1 MQLVDGQRPR
11 ERGDASVVASAIAGG
26 ALGASLSLLPS
37 TFARPMMPRVPQLA
51 VAGLIAGAGLGAA
64 SAGVANLTGTDG
76 VTGGALLAGAGLV
89 AAVAGAGMPNVGR
102 LRDAGSIV
110 SSVGK
115 LGVAGGVAV
124 AGTSALRDSDVPGL
138 DSKIGAGL
146 GAGLAAGAVTLGGL
160 AVMGATR
167 RAPTVAAAARSTLV
181 PTAGSLDGITP
192 ERART
197 IVAEQDSIARAA
209 LETLPG
215 TDAGTWERIGTG
227 RVFLRGVATT
237 DEIAQT
243 SGQEA
248 LRAPSRL
255 FVGAAEAATPEAR
268 AQLMLERFDAAGGVS
283 FGTIHVASP
292 DAMGGTGSL
301 LPLAVEHGRRGDVI
315 TLMAQT
321 SQVAPEKALG
331 KVDEASRTLEL
342 VLRGIKDRLDE
353 LPPDQARPPV
363 LLSGLC
369 YGTLPIYKLR
379 DRLGGSLRAVGVDHA
394 ILPVGPALSR
404 PVRTLAGQLDRGE
417 VPGLHARTRTEL
429 LEALERGDPT
439 PELLVQSSVDDPLR
453 VSLPSLLV
461 PFPMRERQRFV
472 PVMSAVSSYLD
483 SRIDEPIAGRMLEV
497 GHRVEPT
504 ATAAANFG
512 FGLGMGRAQ
521 MDAIDQLGVRANAIR
536 GIAKQQAPAA
546 GRA

>member
-1 MQLVDGQRPR
+1 MQLVDGQPPR
-11 ERGDASVVASAIAGG
+11 ERGDASVTASALAGG

-51 VAGLIAGAGLGAA
+51 VVGLIAGAGLGAA
-64 SAGVANLTGTDG
+64 SAGVANLTDTDG

-89 AAVAGAGMPNVGR
+89 AVVAGARMPNAGR

-110 SSVGK
+110 NSLGK
-115 LGVAGGVAV
+115 LGVAGGAAV
-124 AGTSALRDSDVPGL
+124 AGSSALRDSDVPGL
-138 DSKIGAGL
+138 DSRPGAGL
-146 GAGLAAGAVTLGGL
+146 GAGLAAGALTLGGL

-167 RAPTVAAAARSTLV
+167 RAPTVAAAARTTLV
-181 PTAGSLDGITP
+181 PAAGTLDGITP
-192 ERART
+192 QGARA
-197 IVAEQDSIARAA
+197 IVAESDAAARAS
-209 LETLPG
+209 LEALPG
-215 TDAGTWERIGTG
+215 TDSGTWERIGTG
-227 RVFLRGVATT
+227 RVFLRGIATT

-268 AQLMLERFDAAGGVS
+268 AQLMLERFDAAGGTS

-315 TLMAQT
+315 TIMAQT

-342 VLRGIKDRLDE
+342 VLRGIKDRLDD
-353 LPPDQARPPV
+353 LPAGQARPPV

-379 DRLGGSLRAVGVDHA
+379 DRLGGSLRVLGVDHT

-404 PVRTLAGQLDRGE
+404 PVRSLAGQLERGE

-429 LEALERGDPT
+429 LEALKRGDPT

-461 PFPMRERQRFV
+461 RFPMRERQRFV

-483 SRIDEPIAGRMLEV
+483 SRIDEPVAGRLLEV

-512 FGLGMGRAQ
+512 FGLGMSRAQ

-536 GIAKQQAPAA
+536 GIARQQAS
-546 GRA
+546 